1 MNSTSWSD
9 ASESV
14 TRDLGNGHS
23 MLDLMPHRMSTV
35 DAYLTGL
42 RQLDGGPE
50 YIDAMVKAY
59 GEERGRTLLA
69 MAGDPHVGLFP
80 NVQLINNHVRIVN
93 PIAVDRTEI
102 LMFPV
107 RVAGASD
114 AINDNRLRRHE
125 SFYGPSASG
134 SPDDAEIF
142 ERTQRGLQV
151 QVNPWIELSRGMHRE
166 YVDEDG
172 SIVGK
177 ITDEV
182 PQRAQMKR
190 WAELMSVE
198 GE

>member
-1 MNSTSWSD
+1 
-9 ASESV
+9 
-14 TRDLGNGHS
+14 
-23 MLDLMPHRMSTV
+23 MLDLMPHRLSTIET
-35 DAYLTGL
+35 YLRGL
-42 RQLDGGPE
+42 RELDGGSE
-50 YIDAMVKAY
+50 YIEALLEAY
-59 GEERGRTLLA
+59 GPERGRMLLA

-107 RVAGASD
+107 RLAGASD

-142 ERTQRGLQV
+142 ERTQRGLQA
-151 QVNPWIELSRGMHRE
+151 QIDPWIELSRGMHRE
-166 YVDEDG
+166 YVDSDG

-182 PQRAQMKR
+182 PQRAQLKR
-190 WAELMSVE
+190 WTELMSDE
-198 GE
+198 GI